1 MRATCP
7 SKYRLKLCFA
17 TALALVLTGAVQ
29 PARAQGTWTQVS
41 SSGGCGNAFG
51 LWLLTDG
58 RVLAHGCGGLQ
69 TWQILTPD
77 KAGNYATGTWKAV
90 ASSAHARGGAQQH
103 VLKDGRFFVGGGE
116 YIDGP
121 ACTPALCNTAEIYDP
136 VANTWKNTA
145 NAPHD
150 IGDTGSTTLADGT
163 ILESTRAGS
172 QVTVY
177 DPTADTWTAKASSP
191 LGSGDENSWASLQ
204 NGDVLAVGYHVSG
217 AALYIPSMDKW
228 VKTSVPSGFD
238 TGDMA
243 GISQM
248 FDGRVYV
255 YGLNGKAYIWTPGP
269 AVTDPGSWVTTTLI
283 TTNGATEN
291 EDEYTDTLPNGMVW
305 GALVAK
311 MYGSSVVLQQF
322 DPTTNTATAV
332 TGLPKETNPDPID
345 YLNLPNG
352 QVMITVE
359 SGSHNWV
366 LTPDG
371 QPQDAWRPTVTS
383 VTYNSAANTYT
394 LIGTQTSGLINGGD
408 EGDDMTMAENY
419 PIIWLKDSSNN
430 VTYCKSFNFS
440 NMMPSKGSAPQTA
453 DFTLPSTVTTG
464 SYQLYVSAVG
474 VISKNPFPFTVGQ
487 STTTGAAGASG
498 STGGTTG
505 TGGATGG
512 ASGSAGM
519 AGSSGKGGTTG
530 SGGTTT
536 TGTGGTTTTGTGGT
550 ATTGTGG
557 TTTTGTGGTTTGTG
571 GTTTTGTGGTTT
583 TGTGGLTGSG
593 GSASTGGAIGSGGTT
608 TGGGTTGETGAS
620 SGCSCQTTPGGSN
633 LGVLLGFL
641 AIGLVGA
648 RRRRGMRRST
658 DEMSERC
665 QGARETTSR
674 WAWASA
680 RRHTV
685 PAVPRAVGE
694 NHPKVNAP
702 AKARNAI
709 RLGTR

>member
-1 MRATCP
+1 MRVPRP
-7 SKYRLKLCFA
+7 SKSLSKLCLA
-17 TALALVLTGAVQ
+17 AALALAVTAAAR

-41 SSGGCGNAFG
+41 SSGGCANAFG

-121 ACTPALCNTAEIYDP
+121 ACTPTLCNTAEIYDP
-136 VANTWKNTA
+136 VSNTWKNTA

-150 IGDTGSTTLADGT
+150 IGDTGSATLADGT

-172 QVTVY
+172 QITIY
-177 DPTADTWTAKASSP
+177 DPTTDTWTAKASNQ

-204 NGDVLAVGYHVSG
+204 NGDVLAVGYATSG
-217 AALYIPSMDKW
+217 AEIYIPSMDKW
-228 VKTSVPSGFD
+228 VKTTVPSGFN

-255 YGLNGKAYIWTPGP
+255 YGLNNKAYIWTPG
-269 AVTDPGSWVTTTLI
+269 ASVTDPGSWTTSALI

-311 MYGSSVVLQQF
+311 MYGASVVLQQF
-322 DPTTNTATAV
+322 DPTTNMATAV
-332 TGLPKETNPDPID
+332 TGQPKETNPDPID

-383 VTYNSAANTYT
+383 VVYNSATDNYT
-394 LIGTQTSGLINGGD
+394 LTGTQLSGLINGGD

-419 PIIWLKDSSNN
+419 PIISLKDSSGN
-430 VTYCKSFNFS
+430 VTYCKSSNFS
-440 NMMPSKGSAPQTA
+440 NMMPSKGSTPETA
-453 DFTLPSTVTTG
+453 DFTLPTTVTTG

-474 VISKNPFPFTVGQ
+474 VISQSPFPFTVGQ
-487 STTTGAAGASG
+487 STTTGVAGAS
-498 STGGTTG
+498 
-505 TGGATGG
+505 
-512 ASGSAGM
+512 
-519 AGSSGKGGTTG
+519 GTTG
-530 SGGTTT
+530 SGGATGTAGT
-536 TGTGGTTTTGTGGT
+536 AGMAGAKGTGGTTAGTGGT
-550 ATTGTGG
+550 GG
-557 TTTTGTGGTTTGTG
+557 TTTGTGGTTTGTG
-571 GTTTTGTGGTTT
+571 GTTTGTGGTTTGTGGTTT
-583 TGTGGLTGSG
+583 GTGGTVSTGGAPGSG
-593 GSASTGGAIGSGGTT
+593 GSATGGAPGTGGSVATGGT
-608 TGGGTTGETGAS
+608 TGGGGTTSSGEGGTSGETGAS
-620 SGCSCQTTPGGSN
+620 SGCSCATAPGAGSH
-633 LGVLLGFL
+633 LTALFGLL
-641 AIGLVGA
+641 AIGFVGA
-648 RRRRGMRRST
+648 RRRRRR
-658 DEMSERC
+658 R
-665 QGARETTSR
+665 
-674 WAWASA
+674 
-680 RRHTV
+680 
-685 PAVPRAVGE
+685 
-694 NHPKVNAP
+694 
-702 AKARNAI
+702 
-709 RLGTR
+709 